1 MRRAEVRVTGIVQ
14 GVGFRPFI
22 YRLAEKH
29 DVSGWVL
36 NDDKGVYIEAEG
48 QEKAIGDFIT
58 GIRTEAP
65 AMAVVENVTVKE
77 MRLRGETGFAIH
89 QSPTAKM
96 RNALVSPDIAICE
109 DCKREVLDKTDRRFG
124 YAFTN
129 CTNCGPRYSIVKDVP
144 YDRPKTTMGTFTM
157 CADCQRE
164 YDSPLDRRF
173 HAQPNACSDCGP
185 CYRLLDRTGNVID
198 GDPLKGAHAVIMQG
212 GVAAVKGIG
221 GYHLACDAKN
231 EDAVAALRI
240 RKFREDKP
248 FAVMCGSMMAAKSIC
263 EISADEEKLLRSPI
277 APIVLLRKKINCNKV
292 LAAEVAPGNPC
303 LGIMLPYAPVHYLLL
318 AKEDVW
324 VMTSANRSEEPIAF
338 CDDDAQKRLETIADV
353 FLVHNR
359 EIYSR
364 VDDSVM
370 RMVQGAPYLMRRSRG
385 MAPAPIR
392 LAEKS
397 ISVLACGA
405 EMKNTFCLTKG
416 SAAFVSEHIGDLANQ
431 VTFRS
436 YTGIIEHYKRL
447 FEIEPQLLACD
458 MHPGYLSTQYA
469 HDLSSA
475 VLPLVAVQHH
485 HAHIASVLAEHGE
498 MDKVIGVAFDGT
510 GYGDDACIWGGE
522 FLFADCKSYERFG
535 HFSYL
540 PLPGGEKAAREPWR
554 QALWVLYLLYGDDL
568 AEHQPEFVHTLPK
581 NWQLLVQ
588 ATKAGLNAPLSSSAG
603 RLFDTAGSLLGI
615 RNINHYEGQSA
626 IELER
631 LAAGT
636 LGDVLPYEITEKNE
650 IDFLPVFRALVEN
663 QTQRTRAELAMSFHE
678 TMAAAIVEMVQ
689 RMSRITG
696 IKKVALSG
704 GVFQNKTLLD
714 CVAARLPDEYSMLLN
729 RKVPPNDGG
738 LSLGQAA
745 VAIANV
751 KSVNENEFWIA
762 RKRAESNRSL

>member
-1 MRRAEVRVTGIVQ
+1 MRRVGLRVTGIVQ

-22 YRLAEKH
+22 YRLAKKQ
-29 DVSGWVL
+29 DIAGWVL

-48 QEKAIGDFIT
+48 QEKAIGDFIA

-65 AMAVVENVTVKE
+65 AMAVVENVIVQE
-77 MRLRGETGFAIH
+77 LMLRGETSFAIH

-96 RNALVSPDIAICE
+96 RNALVSPDIAICD
-109 DCKREVLDKTDRRFG
+109 DCKKEVLDETDRRFG

-129 CTNCGPRYSIVKDVP
+129 CTNCGPRYSIIKDVP
-144 YDRPKTTMGTFTM
+144 YDRPKTTMGAFTM
-157 CADCQRE
+157 CVDCQKE
-164 YDSPLDRRF
+164 YDDPLNRRF
-173 HAQPNACSDCGP
+173 HAQPNACADCGP
-185 CYRLLDRTGNVID
+185 GYRLLDRTGNAIK
-198 GDPLKGAHAVIMQG
+198 GEPLKRVHAFIMQG
-212 GVAAVKGIG
+212 CIAAVKGIG

-231 EDAVAALRI
+231 EKAVAVLRK

-277 APIVLLRKKINCNKV
+277 APIVLLRKKTSCDEI

-318 AKEDVW
+318 AKEDIW

-338 CDDDAQKRLETIADV
+338 RDGDAQERLGAIADV

-359 EIYSR
+359 EIHSR

-436 YTGIIEHYKRL
+436 YTGIIEHYKHL
-447 FEIEPQLLACD
+447 FEIVPRLLACD
-458 MHPGYLSTQYA
+458 MHPEYLSTKYA
-469 HDLSSA
+469 HELSSD
-475 VLPLVAVQHH
+475 VLPLIEVQHH

-522 FLFADCKSYERFG
+522 FLLADCKSYERFG
-535 HFSYL
+535 HFCYL
-540 PLPGGEKAAREPWR
+540 PLPGGEKAAKEPWR

-568 AEHQPEFVHTLPK
+568 AKYQPEFVSTLPP

-588 ATKAGLNAPLSSSAG
+588 ATKSGLNAPLSSSAG

-615 RNINHYEGQSA
+615 RNVNHYEGQSA

-631 LAAGT
+631 LANGAV
-636 LGDVLPYEITEKNE
+636 GDVLPYKITAESE
-650 IDFLPVFRALVEN
+650 IDFLPVFRVLVEN
-663 QTQRTRAELAMSFHE
+663 QTKQTRAELAMSFHE
-678 TMAAAIVEMVQ
+678 TMAAAIVDMVQ
-689 RMSRITG
+689 RMSRATG
-696 IKKVALSG
+696 IRKVALSG

-714 CVAARLPDEYSMLLN
+714 RVAARLPDEYSMLLN

-745 VAIANV
+745 VAIANMKIV
-751 KSVNENEFWIA
+751 DENKFADCKETGRF
-762 RKRAESNRSL
+762 